1 MTKSLLMKIT
11 VILLT
16 SLFAI
21 STSTYG
27 MKKIVLQ
34 QKANSNILTQS
45 MMSEPNAIYVIESD
59 FNLAGSKITV
69 PINCVLQ
76 FDGGS
81 LSKGTLVGQKT
92 NITAAPITIFAPNL
106 ILQGT
111 WNATD
116 YLCEWFDGDVE
127 KCINTF
133 ANISFIQETVIS
145 KPVHIRKWTTIS
157 LKAAH
162 SIKVSDDFVGDYLF
176 EAQLDVEDP
185 ATSRYYFNPNLEFTG
200 NGLIDLNNKTC
211 LIRALKVKGKT
222 VGGTLMFNNVMC
234 IKAAK
239 SLNKKEKVAMVWTE
253 CITNCISSQ
262 FTVERFRKGAQDP
275 DYGFNLLCSDNRF
288 MQTYVCLSTIGFY
301 NCGGTSFFDQV
312 HVWGGP
318 EICFYIKGN
327 CAFSNCYS
335 DWGKVAYFVDGYDH
349 VSISNHS
356 FLGPS
361 TKDERFKNLIYY
373 VIKTKKKAPTLKGLV
388 TFSSISN
395 SRINLLGYGD
405 VNEKTTPYITSWL
418 RWGTIP
424 YNWYNKIDDN
434 TPANI
439 FLLQQANL
447 FRVEIKPGQLCLL
460 LSPFGPYNR
469 GVHCRLFALGYGA
482 EDFKDM
488 LLTDKFIRINDI
500 KPNLS
505 FYYIDNKLY
514 AKNNG
519 SKSAWF
525 YFDTSQMY
533 EMSNL
538 IIADQIWDKG
548 SYPSNLSLTTPL
560 PVNP

>member
-1 MTKSLLMKIT
+1 
-11 VILLT
+11 
-16 SLFAI
+16 
-21 STSTYG
+21 
-27 MKKIVLQ
+27 
-34 QKANSNILTQS
+34 
-45 MMSEPNAIYVIESD
+45 
-59 FNLAGSKITV
+59 
-69 PINCVLQ
+69 
-76 FDGGS
+76 
-81 LSKGTLVGQKT
+81 
-92 NITAAPITIFAPNL
+92 
-106 ILQGT
+106 
-111 WNATD
+111 
-116 YLCEWFDGDVE
+116 
-127 KCINTF
+127 
-133 ANISFIQETVIS
+133 
-145 KPVHIRKWTTIS
+145 
-157 LKAAH
+157 
-162 SIKVSDDFVGDYLF
+162 
-176 EAQLDVEDP
+176 
-185 ATSRYYFNPNLEFTG
+185 
-200 NGLIDLNNKTC
+200 
-211 LIRALKVKGKT
+211 
-222 VGGTLMFNNVMC
+222 
-234 IKAAK
+234 
-239 SLNKKEKVAMVWTE
+239 MVWTE

>member
-1 MTKSLLMKIT
+1 M
-11 VILLT
+11 
-16 SLFAI
+16 
-21 STSTYG
+21 
-27 MKKIVLQ
+27 
-34 QKANSNILTQS
+34 N
-45 MMSEPNAIYVIESD
+45 
-59 FNLAGSKITV
+59 
-69 PINCVLQ
+69 
-76 FDGGS
+76 
-81 LSKGTLVGQKT
+81 
-92 NITAAPITIFAPNL
+92 
-106 ILQGT
+106 
-111 WNATD
+111 
-116 YLCEWFDGDVE
+116 
-127 KCINTF
+127 
-133 ANISFIQETVIS
+133 
-145 KPVHIRKWTTIS
+145 
-157 LKAAH
+157 
-162 SIKVSDDFVGDYLF
+162 VS
-176 EAQLDVEDP
+176 
-185 ATSRYYFNPNLEFTG
+185 R
-200 NGLIDLNNKTC
+200 I
-211 LIRALKVKGKT
+211 
-222 VGGTLMFNNVMC
+222 
-234 IKAAK
+234 
-239 SLNKKEKVAMVWTE
+239 
-253 CITNCISSQ
+253 
-262 FTVERFRKGAQDP
+262 
-275 DYGFNLLCSDNRF
+275 
-288 MQTYVCLSTIGFY
+288 
-301 NCGGTSFFDQV
+301 
-312 HVWGGP
+312 
-318 EICFYIKGN
+318 
-327 CAFSNCYS
+327 
-335 DWGKVAYFVDGYDH
+335 
-349 VSISNHS
+349 
-356 FLGPS
+356 
-361 TKDERFKNLIYY
+361 
-373 VIKTKKKAPTLKGLV
+373 
-388 TFSSISN
+388 SSISN